1 MAFDAIVAAEARD
14 VEVVLVDTAGRLHTQ
29 RNLMEELEKVD
40 RVIRRRCE
48 GAPHEC
54 LIVLDGTVG
63 QNAVAQVRSF
73 GDVVDLSGIILTKLD
88 GTARGGIVVGLQQE
102 FGLPVKL
109 VGSGEGVDDLSD
121 FDPDDFVEGVF
132 EE

>member
-1 MAFDAIVAAEARD
+1 MP
-14 VEVVLVDTAGRLHTQ
+14 
-29 RNLMEELEKVD
+29 D
-40 RVIRRRCE
+40 RVGRNGRSERA
-48 GAPHEC
+48 G
-54 LIVLDGTVG
+54 
-63 QNAVAQVRSF
+63 QVRSF
-73 GDVVDLSGIILTKLD
+73 SGAVDLSGIILTKLD

>member
-1 MAFDAIVAAEARD
+1 M
-14 VEVVLVDTAGRLHTQ
+14 
-29 RNLMEELEKVD
+29 
-40 RVIRRRCE
+40 
-48 GAPHEC
+48 
-54 LIVLDGTVG
+54 VLDATLG
-63 QNAVAQVRSF
+63 QNAVAQVRAFKNTVS
-73 GDVVDLSGIILTKLD
+73 LSGIILTKLD

-109 VGSGEGVDDLSD
+109 VGSGEGIEDLSD

>member
-1 MAFDAIVAAEARD
+1 
-14 VEVVLVDTAGRLHTQ
+14 
-29 RNLMEELEKVD
+29 
-40 RVIRRRCE
+40 
-48 GAPHEC
+48 
-54 LIVLDGTVG
+54 LDGTVG
-63 QNAVAQVRSF
+63 QNALAQVRSF
-73 GDVVDLSGIILTKLD
+73 SGTVDLSGIILTKLD